1 MLLLLVTPRAQC
13 SPRLAL
19 RETLRPVCGA
29 VVLSSSFSWVSG
41 GERVL
46 EGKTAADQRLV
57 LEFAEYYGIAPEAE
71 PYLLW

>member
-1 MLLLLVTPRAQC
+1 M
-13 SPRLAL
+13 
-19 RETLRPVCGA
+19 CGA